1 MLESVTTPLIAVVPA
16 DGGELKMYGPFD
28 NGASA
33 LEWYKKQPEG
43 VRITFRPLRNP
54 NVVRTYGDFYLP
66 IKMENEDKE
75 FSLRG
80 GEPIGAVHAG

>member
-1 MLESVTTPLIAVVPA
+1 MLESVITPLIAVVPA

-28 NGASA
+28 NGIAA

-54 NVVRTYGDFYLP
+54 NVERTYGDFYLP
-66 IKMENEDKE
+66 IHMENEDRE
-75 FSLRG
+75 FSLRE
-80 GEPIGAVHAG
+80 GEPIGVVLAR